1 MLYFLFVILILVGII
16 LDRWARSKKLEFDII
31 YAIAWTFIILGGVAA
46 IVLGVNILVY
56 YSQIDGEI
64 ASKQARY
71 EALVYQMEN
80 HLYENDNDLG
90 KKELYNEVKEWNQ
103 DLAYYKSVMDDFWIG
118 IFYSD
123 ELGNSLNFIEYE

>member
-1 MLYFLFVILILVGII
+1 MLYFLFVILTVIGII
-16 LDRWARSKKLEFDII
+16 LDRWAHSKKLEFDII
-31 YAIAWTFIILGGVAA
+31 NVIAWTFIVLGGVSA
-46 IVLGVNILVY
+46 IVLGVNILMY

-64 ASKQARY
+64 ASKQATY
-71 EALVYQMEN
+71 EALVYQVEN

-103 DLAYYKSVMDDFWIG
+103 DLAYHKSVMDDFWIG